1 MDRIRFGAAYYAEY
15 QRRPDIEADFE
26 LMAKAGFSVIR
37 VGESVWS
44 TWEPEDGRFE
54 LDWLEPVLDGAK
66 ARDISVV
73 LGTPTYAVPQWL
85 VRLYPE
91 IAGERRSG
99 QPIPWGARQEV
110 DYTHP
115 AFRFHAE
122 RIIRQVVARYVDHP
136 SVIGIQVDNEP
147 GPELLHNHGVF
158 QRFVD
163 HLRHTYG
170 TVERL
175 NEEWG
180 LVYWSHRL
188 STWADL
194 WRPDG
199 NAQPQYELAWRRF
212 QAQQINEFIGWQADI
227 VREYA
232 GPEQFITTC
241 IAYDRPAVDD
251 DLVTD
256 APDITG
262 GTSTTPCRTGY
273 SSRTTAPDRTIRTG
287 PPTGTWALYFSAD
300 RMYSSRQ
307 EGFLVTETNAM
318 HIGSPWRL
326 HFFDLATGQ
335 AIRDDG

>member
-1 MDRIRFGAAYYAEY
+1 MAGPALPRDR
-15 QRRPDIEADFE
+15 RR
-26 LMAKAGFSVIR
+26 
-37 VGESVWS
+37 
-44 TWEPEDGRFE
+44 T
-54 LDWLEPVLDGAK
+54 
-66 ARDISVV
+66 
-73 LGTPTYAVPQWL
+73 Q
-85 VRLYPE
+85 
-91 IAGERRSG
+91 SG

-212 QAQQINEFIGWQADI
+212 QAQQVNEFIGWQADI

-232 GPEQFITTC
+232 DPRQFITTC
-241 IAYDRPAVDD
+241 IAYDRAGIEDQQ
-251 DLVTD
+251 L
-256 APDITG
+256 ASRLDITAANAYYVMQDG
-262 GTSTTPCRTGY
+262 LAMPDERQQPQEW
-273 SSRTTAPDRTIRTG
+273 RPTAPGLST
-287 PPTGTWALYFSAD
+287 
-300 RMYSSRQ
+300 
-307 EGFLVTETNAM
+307 
-318 HIGSPWRL
+318 
-326 HFFDLATGQ
+326 
-335 AIRDDG
+335 